1 MKKFCSVLLS
11 IVFALCLLAAL
22 MLTVI
27 RSNLNYSKIIN
38 IAGQFLNPVMEHYLN
53 EENVKFDSEF
63 VPDVL
68 ASEELKDF
76 VNKYQDA
83 VVDYIVDKNPELTF
97 EHEDVKKIA
106 EKGIELYV
114 KHTGAYVDKS
124 NLDAQINQYVSEIIS
139 DLDTLK
145 AENQEYIKII
155 KIVEIILSD
164 KTYLICIIASVVLAC
179 LLLLINNN
187 IFVWMQYVFMP
198 VFVDGIILFVLAS
211 GLLATLPGLLSI
223 MVKNAGLI
231 DDIYNAVWAY
241 ISVILKNIKL
251 YGIICSIAGIAL
263 WAVGFTLGR
272 KKAS

>member
-22 MLTVI
+22 MLTGI

-179 LLLLINNN
+179 LLLLINKN

>member
-22 MLTVI
+22 MITVI

-83 VVDYIVDKNPELTF
+83 VVEYIVDKNPELTF

-155 KIVEIILSD
+155 KIVEIILSE
-164 KTYLICIIASVVLAC
+164 KTSLICIIASVVLAC
-179 LLLLINNN
+179 LLLLINKN

-231 DDIYNAVWAY
+231 DDIYNAVWTY

>member
-76 VNKYQDA
+76 VNKYQDD

-179 LLLLINNN
+179 LLLLINKN

>member
-76 VNKYQDA
+76 VNKYQDY

-179 LLLLINNN
+179 LLLLINKN

-241 ISVILKNIKL
+241 ISVIL
-251 YGIICSIAGIAL
+251 
-263 WAVGFTLGR
+263 
-272 KKAS
+272 

>member
-68 ASEELKDF
+68 ASEELKEF

-164 KTYLICIIASVVLAC
+164 KTYLICIIAAVVLAC
-179 LLLLINNN
+179 LLLLINKN

>member
-76 VNKYQDA
+76 VNKYQDD

-145 AENQEYIKII
+145 TENQGYIKII

-179 LLLLINNN
+179 LLLLINKN

-198 VFVDGIILFVLAS
+198 VFVDGIFLFVLAS

>member
-22 MLTVI
+22 MITVI

-63 VPDVL
+63 IPDVL

-179 LLLLINNN
+179 LLLLINKN

-231 DDIYNAVWAY
+231 DDIYNAVWTY
-241 ISVILKNIKL
+241 ISVILKNTKL